1 MIANKLEFEDFRW
14 TLGNYGLILTG
25 EELNSIFSEFDKNET
40 GKVDYSEVINSI
52 RVFYLENVELKHRF
66 RDQSLTRNLN

>member
-40 GKVDYSEVINSI
+40 GRVDYSEDINSI
-52 RVFYLENVELKHRF
+52 RVFN
-66 RDQSLTRNLN
+66 